1 MPPPPAPPRLASR
14 GSPASFRRTS
24 SCVIMRHHTC
34 VLSRAAIFP
43 FLLLTKRSTLSM
55 SNSASIMTEAE
66 SRRRRASSLAL
77 PRTSCRRSIGLGL
90 VLLLSLV
97 GTTLAASSIPPLSV
111 LNSRRVSAHDRDAAA
126 AAVGAAKKCHLS
138 SQLSLLSSCRGG
150 AAAAAAAVETQE
162 GVGPMEVFLHTIK
175 EARRHLAA
183 AAVAR
188 SVSIFGMCEFTVF
201 SFYVC
206 FAY

>member
-1 MPPPPAPPRLASR
+1 MSRRSRRPAVPPPLPLPYY
-14 GSPASFRRTS
+14 
-24 SCVIMRHHTC
+24 
-34 VLSRAAIFP
+34 
-43 FLLLTKRSTLSM
+43 LLLTKHPQHSM
-55 SNSASIMTEAE
+55 SNSASIMTAAE
-66 SRRRRASSLAL
+66 SRRRRASSLTF

-111 LNSRRVSAHDRDAAA
+111 LNIRRVSAHGRDAV
-126 AAVGAAKKCHLS
+126 AAVGTAKKCHVS
-138 SQLSLLSSCRGG
+138 SQLSLLRSCRGG
-150 AAAAAAAVETQE
+150 AAAAAAVAMPVDTQE

-175 EARRHLAA
+175 KARRHLAA

-201 SFYVC
+201 FLFVCLANYDRTLFLAYYVPR
-206 FAY
+206 

>member
-1 MPPPPAPPRLASR
+1 
-14 GSPASFRRTS
+14 
-24 SCVIMRHHTC
+24 
-34 VLSRAAIFP
+34 
-43 FLLLTKRSTLSM
+43 M
-55 SNSASIMTEAE
+55 SNSASIMTAAE
-66 SRRRRASSLAL
+66 SRRRRASSLTF

-111 LNSRRVSAHDRDAAA
+111 LNIRRVSAHGRDAV
-126 AAVGAAKKCHLS
+126 AAVGTAKKCHVS
-138 SQLSLLSSCRGG
+138 SQLSLLRSCRGG
-150 AAAAAAAVETQE
+150 AAAAAAVAMPVDTQE

-201 SFYVC
+201 FFC
-206 FAY
+206 LLG